1 MVKLRPVDITELIKG
16 TVARGGA
23 LSLSQQMRSV
33 LEMAAAAGEL
43 PDGVALPS
51 VRALA
56 KQLKLAP
63 NTVVRAYKQL
73 EAEGIVSVS
82 PRRAYYVVGTAQR
95 ATPASTQVQGLVD
108 EALRASER
116 AGLDTVQFLQ
126 LVSRVIK
133 ARRERVER
141 VAVVGDRDAALET
154 RVVVVRRALAD
165 MPVDVIPL
173 SFEDL
178 ETAEGLTLAASVD
191 TYLVPMLE
199 TERASTLLGPHAYR
213 ILPMYL
219 VLSDE
224 ARSYVASLDAN
235 TRFGIIVSRE
245 SYRARMATVVRRI
258 HSPGA
263 RITTASVE
271 NRQAVE
277 RLIADA
283 DVILIA
289 SPARARMPSSIR
301 ITRPTMEMTF
311 LPDDETIRRLRAIV
325 AADVPAQR
333 RGASRRDGRERRDD
347 LSE

>member
-1 MVKLRPVDITELIKG
+1 MVKLRPVDISELIKG

-51 VRALA
+51 VRTLA

-73 EAEGIVSVS
+73 EAEGIVKVS
-82 PRRAYYVVGTAQR
+82 PRRAYYVVGTPQR
-95 ATPASTQVQGLVD
+95 TTPASTQVQGLVD

-141 VAVVGDRDAALET
+141 VAVVGERDTALEARST
-154 RVVVVRRALAD
+154 VVRRALAD
-165 MPVDVIPL
+165 LPVEVISL
-173 SFEDL
+173 TYEDL
-178 ETAEGLTLAASVD
+178 ATPDGQTVATSVD

-199 TERASTLLGPHAYR
+199 IEQASKLLGPHAYR

-219 VLSDE
+219 VLSEE
-224 ARSYVASLDAN
+224 ARSFVASLGAS

-245 SYRARMATVVRRI
+245 SFRARLATVVRRI

-271 NRQAVE
+271 NRVAVE
-277 RLIADA
+277 RLVADA
-283 DVILIA
+283 EVILIA
-289 SPARARMPSSIR
+289 SPARTRLPSSIR
-301 ITRPTMEMTF
+301 LTKPMMEMTF

-333 RGASRRDGRERRDD
+333 RVASRRDGREGRDD
-347 LSE
+347 LGE